1 LEEIVGTANGCN
13 IPEDLYYLV
22 DKHVWVRH
30 EADGLA
36 TVGITDVAQHLAG
49 KVIAVSPKKVGRALA
64 KGQSAATVESGKW
77 VGPVPVPVSG
87 ELVAVNDA
95 LKATPTLVNQ
105 DPYGAGWIVRLK
117 PLKWDEE
124 SAELVTGDQGVAI
137 YQQHL
142 DEKGI
147 SCT

>member
-1 LEEIVGTANGCN
+1 MATANGCN

-22 DKHVWVRH
+22 EKHVWVRH

-36 TVGITDVAQHLAG
+36 TIGITDVAQHLAG
-49 KVIAVSPKKVGRALA
+49 KVIAVGPKKVGKVLA

-77 VGPVPVPVSG
+77 VGPVSVPVSG
-87 ELVAVNDA
+87 ELVAVNDT
-95 LKATPTLVNQ
+95 LKANPTLVNT
-105 DPYGAGWIVRLK
+105 DPYGAGWIVRLN
-117 PLKWDEE
+117 PQKWDEE
-124 SAELVTGDQGVAI
+124 SVELVTGAAGVAA

-142 DEKGI
+142 NDKGI

>member
-1 LEEIVGTANGCN
+1 LEDTVGTANGCN

-49 KVIAVSPKKVGRALA
+49 KVIAVSPKKVGKALA

-87 ELVAVNDA
+87 ELVAVNDT
-95 LKATPTLVNQ
+95 LKANPTLVNQ
-105 DPYGAGWIVRLK
+105 DPYGAGWIVRLR

-124 SAELVTGDQGVAI
+124 SADLVTGDQGVAA

-142 DEKGI
+142 NEKGI